1 MGKNVYIPC
10 SFPSGN
16 FCLRLN
22 LLVGVSDVFDDDTGI
37 DETTEVDVISDGE
50 FEETDWSGIESPTD
64 KIGRD
69 SEIVFEIRESDNE
82 VMETVG
88 ERRKA
93 GVQEEETEP

>member
-10 SFPSGN
+10 SFSSGN

-50 FEETDWSGIESPTD
+50 FEETD
-64 KIGRD
+64 
-69 SEIVFEIRESDNE
+69 
-82 VMETVG
+82 
-88 ERRKA
+88 
-93 GVQEEETEP
+93 